1 MQVHGPGLGLTRC
14 FETMTPDRR
23 LRGSGL
29 YERFRPMLLR
39 ITQQH
44 EGALTV
50 IAIDG
55 HLVRDGV
62 AELERLCQ
70 GVTAPLALD
79 LTYLQRVDTEGLTL
93 LNALAD
99 AGAQL
104 RHVPPYIALLLGH
117 SRR

>member
-1 MQVHGPGLGLTRC
+1 
-14 FETMTPDRR
+14 
-23 LRGSGL
+23 
-29 YERFRPMLLR
+29 MLLR
-39 ITQQH
+39 MTQQH
-44 EGALTV
+44 EGTLTV

-62 AELERLCQ
+62 PELERLCQ
-70 GVTAPLALD
+70 GVTAPLAPD
-79 LTYLQRVDTEGLTL
+79 LTYLQGVDANGITL

-104 RHVPPYIALLLGH
+104 RHVSPYIALLLAH

>member
-1 MQVHGPGLGLTRC
+1 
-14 FETMTPDRR
+14 
-23 LRGSGL
+23 
-29 YERFRPMLLR
+29 MLLR
-39 ITQQH
+39 ITPQH

-55 HLVRDGV
+55 RLVRDGV

-70 GVTAPLALD
+70 GVTPPLALD
-79 LTYLQRVDTEGLTL
+79 LTYLQRVDAEGISL
-93 LNALAD
+93 LNALVD

-104 RHVPPYIALLLGH
+104 RGVSPYIALLLGR

>member
-1 MQVHGPGLGLTRC
+1 
-14 FETMTPDRR
+14 
-23 LRGSGL
+23 
-29 YERFRPMLLR
+29 MLLR
-39 ITQQH
+39 ITPQRQ
-44 EGALTV
+44 GALTV

-79 LTYLQRVDTEGLTL
+79 LTYLQRVGAEGIVVLS
-93 LNALAD
+93 ALAD

-104 RHVPPYIALLLGH
+104 CGVSPYIALLIGR